1 MKKTLS
7 AFFALITLLSCIAGC
22 TDNGTDPPITPDTT
36 TAEKDTIP
44 AITDDET
51 TAPEPIEI
59 LSYELETIGQTLV
72 NENDIPYLVSDATDG
87 YCFHAGYMTDENG
100 EHQNTI
106 YLFDL
111 ETDTAVKQAD
121 FNEIIKQRWPDAYNI
136 SLTSGFTSFYLPGMY
151 ENGVIHCQA
160 SHKITEDAVLLYAF
174 YSLFDY
180 EPMKPFESN
189 SKDWWVEIDT
199 EYDKFVSVTLKGI
212 NGSSFTYCAEEWG
225 FEQYSEM
232 CIDRQLIVHP
242 TLNCALLMCQD
253 KITENYLPPRS
264 KALLISLET
273 GEVIDMV
280 SCGTLYSTENVEY
293 PTDIEEFYWEI
304 NISKENHLFGNDK
317 YIFDS
322 SAFSTENG
330 FEIQVS
336 ITNYNTGEEIFP
348 VYYKVQLDYL
358 DSSTVPPHE
367 EVKSLMI
374 DGTEYILSSG
384 DSEIVKRT
392 SKDLFTK
399 AIKFTLNEQT
409 VTVEPP
415 IFTGLPAYMCY
426 SYNDGY
432 PCIDGSI
439 IFNLGTADGALYL
452 MISKSGEIIS
462 VSSDYNTISQGR
474 SKNKYLDTDTGP
486 MQRKLVDGLY
496 YLYSSSG
503 EQVSGGYDF
512 IGYFYDGLALIEND
526 NKIGLIDENGN
537 EILSPC
543 IEYDTVLY
551 PPKAKKLYVP
561 FMFEDCF
568 AIPIGGEFAIIN
580 INR

>member
-7 AFFALITLLSCIAGC
+7 TILTLITLLSCLVGC
-22 TDNGTDPPITPDTT
+22 ADNGTDPPITPDTT
-36 TAEKDTIP
+36 TAEKDTIS

-72 NENDIPYLVSDATDG
+72 NENAIPYLVSDAKDG
-87 YCFHAGYMTDENG
+87 YCFHAGYITDENG

-106 YLFDL
+106 YLFDS
-111 ETDTAVKQAD
+111 ETDTAVKRAD

-189 SKDWWVEIDT
+189 SKDWWIEIDT

-212 NGSSFTYCAEEWG
+212 NGSSFTYFAEEWG

-293 PTDIEEFYWEI
+293 PTDMEEFI
-304 NISKENHLFGNDK
+304 
-317 YIFDS
+317 
-322 SAFSTENG
+322 
-330 FEIQVS
+330 
-336 ITNYNTGEEIFP
+336 
-348 VYYKVQLDYL
+348 
-358 DSSTVPPHE
+358 
-367 EVKSLMI
+367 
-374 DGTEYILSSG
+374 
-384 DSEIVKRT
+384 
-392 SKDLFTK
+392 
-399 AIKFTLNEQT
+399 
-409 VTVEPP
+409 
-415 IFTGLPAYMCY
+415 
-426 SYNDGY
+426 
-432 PCIDGSI
+432 
-439 IFNLGTADGALYL
+439 
-452 MISKSGEIIS
+452 
-462 VSSDYNTISQGR
+462 GR
-474 SKNKYLDTDTGP
+474 
-486 MQRKLVDGLY
+486 
-496 YLYSSSG
+496 
-503 EQVSGGYDF
+503 
-512 IGYFYDGLALIEND
+512 
-526 NKIGLIDENGN
+526 
-537 EILSPC
+537 
-543 IEYDTVLY
+543 
-551 PPKAKKLYVP
+551 
-561 FMFEDCF
+561 
-568 AIPIGGEFAIIN
+568 
-580 INR
+580 